1 MFRSRSGAISRDTA
15 RGRCTQHEPTRRS
28 IMQIVGLVSFPCG
41 RLAPSALCTSE
52 AAGHIGG
59 GGTTCQSGEA
69 RDGRRMAVG
78 GGMEKRTLALATA
91 IFAPTQLQ
99 STPKDTSAK
108 EPASMNCRVRAMQT
122 SCSERAVTSRVAG
135 HRAAPQR
142 LPRPAAGDRAF
153 SSSKFWLSR
162 VVWRSASDLVGRSVL
177 GRHQANRRVHR
188 WRLACAIP
196 EDRGQHHKEPGKHSS
211 SRATTPT
218 ASIVGSRSGS

>member
-1 MFRSRSGAISRDTA
+1 MVVCSGAA
-15 RGRCTQHEPTRRS
+15 AEPSAETPHVVDVHS
-28 IMQIVGLVSFPCG
+28 TNPPGEASCKFSVSFPS
-41 RLAPSALCTSE
+41 RVAALHRVPCAHRRRRE
-52 AAGHIGG
+52 DVPVRR
-59 GGTTCQSGEA
+59 GTGWAQN
-69 RDGRRMAVG
+69 

-153 SSSKFWLSR
+153 SSSKFRLSR

>member
-1 MFRSRSGAISRDTA
+1 MWPP
-15 RGRCTQHEPTRRS
+15 CTECP
-28 IMQIVGLVSFPCG
+28 V
-41 RLAPSALCTSE
+41 
-52 AAGHIGG
+52 HIGG
-59 GGTTCQSGEA
+59 GGRTCQSGEA
-69 RDGRRMAVG
+69 RDGRRTAVG
-78 GGMEKRTLALATA
+78 GGMGKRTLALATA
-91 IFAPTQLQ
+91 ILAPTQLQ
-99 STPKDTSAK
+99 STPKGTSAK
-108 EPASMNCRVRAMQT
+108 EPASMDCRVRAMQI
-122 SCSERAVTSRVAG
+122 SSSERTVTRRVAG

-153 SSSKFWLSR
+153 SSSKFRLSR
-162 VVWRSASDLVGRSVL
+162 LVWRSASDLVGRSVL

>member
-1 MFRSRSGAISRDTA
+1 
-15 RGRCTQHEPTRRS
+15 
-28 IMQIVGLVSFPCG
+28 MQVFGLVSFPCG

-52 AAGHIGG
+52 AAGR
-59 GGTTCQSGEA
+59 TCQSGEA
-69 RDGRRMAVG
+69 RDGRRTAVG
-78 GGMEKRTLALATA
+78 GGMGKRTLALATA
-91 IFAPTQLQ
+91 ILAPTQLQ
-99 STPKDTSAK
+99 STPKGTSAK
-108 EPASMNCRVRAMQT
+108 EPASMDCRVRTMQI
-122 SCSERAVTSRVAG
+122 SSSERTVTRRVAG

-153 SSSKFWLSR
+153 SSSKFRLSR
-162 VVWRSASDLVGRSVL
+162 LVWRSASDLVGRSML

>member
-1 MFRSRSGAISRDTA
+1 
-15 RGRCTQHEPTRRS
+15 
-28 IMQIVGLVSFPCG
+28 MQVFGLVSFPCG

-52 AAGHIGG
+52 AAGR
-59 GGTTCQSGEA
+59 TCQSAEA
-69 RDGRRMAVG
+69 RDGRRTAVG
-78 GGMEKRTLALATA
+78 GGMGKRTLALATA
-91 IFAPTQLQ
+91 ILAPTQLQ
-99 STPKDTSAK
+99 STPKGTSAK
-108 EPASMNCRVRAMQT
+108 EPASMDCRVRAMQT
-122 SCSERAVTSRVAG
+122 SCSERAVTRRVAG

-153 SSSKFWLSR
+153 SSSKFRLSR
-162 VVWRSASDLVGRSVL
+162 LVWRSASDLVGRSVL

-218 ASIVGSRSGS
+218 ASTVGSRSGS